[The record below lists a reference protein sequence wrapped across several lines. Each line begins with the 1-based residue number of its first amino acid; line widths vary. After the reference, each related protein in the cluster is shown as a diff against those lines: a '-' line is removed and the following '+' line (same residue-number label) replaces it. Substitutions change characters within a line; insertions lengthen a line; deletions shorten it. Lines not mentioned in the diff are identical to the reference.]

1 MRTKKSTP
9 YLFLAPYLILFLIFI
24 IIPTIM
30 AVGLSFTNYNAVQAP
45 QFVGLTNYI
54 NLLTQD
60 TIFRQYVLPNTILCS
75 VIVGPLGYLLAFF
88 LAWSLSQL
96 TRVPRTIL
104 ALIIYSPSMT
114 MGVAMTVMWRV
125 VFLGDQSGIA
135 NYVLTQL
142 GVITEPIVW
151 MLNTQYILP
160 IVIIVALWS
169 SMGVGFLAMLA
180 GLLNINA
187 ELYEAGAI
195 DGIKNRIQEVFYIT
209 IPSMKPQ
216 MLFGA
221 VMSIVGAF
229 QAGNIGKCIEEC
241 IELAAQM
248 AAENEKVFVPN
259 QFENA
264 DNVAAH
270 LENTGLEI
278 LRQVDGPI
286 DAFCSGI
293 GTGGT
298 ITGIGRI
305 LKGANP
311 DIRICACEP
320 EHAAILSGGSIGTH
334 LQMGIGDGV
343 IPAILDTEI
352 YSEIRIVTDA
362 EAISTTK
369 ELAAKEGILCG
380 ISSGTN
386 VSVALKLARE
396 LGKGKTVV
404 TVLPDTGE
412 RYFSTILFGD

>member
-9 YLFLAPYLILFLIFI
+9 YLFLAPYLVLFLIFI

-30 AVGLSFTNYNAVQAP
+30 AIGLSFTNYNAVQTP

-54 NLLTQD
+54 NLFTQD
-60 TIFRQYVLPNTILCS
+60 TIFLQYVLPNTILFA
-75 VIVGPLGYLLAFF
+75 VIVGPVGYLLAFF

-96 TRVPRTIL
+96 TRLPRTIL

-151 MLNTQYILP
+151 MLNTQYIMP
-160 IVIIVALWS
+160 IVIVVALWS

-180 GLLNINA
+180 GLLNVNA

-229 QAGNIGKCIEEC
+229 QAGNIGVM
-241 IELAAQM
+241 LTGSNPTPGYAAQLM
-248 AAENEKVFVPN
+248 VNHIDDYGFTRYEMGYAA
-259 QFENA
+259 A
-264 DNVAAH
+264 
-270 LENTGLEI
+270 
-278 LRQVDGPI
+278 
-286 DAFCSGI
+286 
-293 GTGGT
+293 
-298 ITGIGRI
+298 
-305 LKGANP
+305 
-311 DIRICACEP
+311 
-320 EHAAILSGGSIGTH
+320 
-334 LQMGIGDGV
+334 
-343 IPAILDTEI
+343 
-352 YSEIRIVTDA
+352 
-362 EAISTTK
+362 
-369 ELAAKEGILCG
+369 
-380 ISSGTN
+380 
-386 VSVALKLARE
+386 VSVALLALIYTFSFVARKLFAPKDE
-396 LGKGKTVV
+396 
-404 TVLPDTGE
+404 
-412 RYFSTILFGD
+412 

>member
-9 YLFLAPYLILFLIFI
+9 YLFLMPYLVLFLVFI
-24 IIPTIM
+24 VIPTVM
-30 AVGLSFTNYNAVQAP
+30 AIGLSFTNYNAVQAP

-60 TIFRQYVLPNTILCS
+60 TIFLQYVLPNTVLFA
-75 VIVGPLGYLLAFF
+75 VIVGPVGYLLAFF

-96 TRVPRTIL
+96 TRLPRTIL

-151 MLNTQYILP
+151 MLNTQYIMP

-180 GLLNINA
+180 GLLNVNS

-195 DGIKNRIQEVFYIT
+195 DGIRNRIQEVFYIT

-229 QAGNIGKCIEEC
+229 QAGNIGVM
-241 IELAAQM
+241 LTGSNPTPQYAAQLM
-248 AAENEKVFVPN
+248 VNHIDDYGFTRYEMGYAA
-259 QFENA
+259 A
-264 DNVAAH
+264 
-270 LENTGLEI
+270 
-278 LRQVDGPI
+278 
-286 DAFCSGI
+286 
-293 GTGGT
+293 
-298 ITGIGRI
+298 
-305 LKGANP
+305 
-311 DIRICACEP
+311 
-320 EHAAILSGGSIGTH
+320 
-334 LQMGIGDGV
+334 
-343 IPAILDTEI
+343 
-352 YSEIRIVTDA
+352 
-362 EAISTTK
+362 
-369 ELAAKEGILCG
+369 
-380 ISSGTN
+380 
-386 VSVALKLARE
+386 VSVSLLALIYVFSFVARKL
-396 LGKGKTVV
+396 
-404 TVLPDTGE
+404 
-412 RYFSTILFGD
+412 FSAKDE

>member
-60 TIFRQYVLPNTILCS
+60 TIFLQYVLPNTILFS

-142 GVITEPIVW
+142 GVITEPIVC

-229 QAGNIGKCIEEC
+229 QAGNIGVM
-241 IELAAQM
+241 LTGSNPTPGYAAQLM
-248 AAENEKVFVPN
+248 VNHIDDYGFTRYEMGYAA
-259 QFENA
+259 A
-264 DNVAAH
+264 
-270 LENTGLEI
+270 
-278 LRQVDGPI
+278 
-286 DAFCSGI
+286 
-293 GTGGT
+293 
-298 ITGIGRI
+298 
-305 LKGANP
+305 
-311 DIRICACEP
+311 
-320 EHAAILSGGSIGTH
+320 
-334 LQMGIGDGV
+334 
-343 IPAILDTEI
+343 
-352 YSEIRIVTDA
+352 
-362 EAISTTK
+362 
-369 ELAAKEGILCG
+369 
-380 ISSGTN
+380 
-386 VSVALKLARE
+386 VSVALLGLIYAFSFVARKLFAPKDE
-396 LGKGKTVV
+396 
-404 TVLPDTGE
+404 
-412 RYFSTILFGD
+412 

>member
-1 MRTKKSTP
+1 MRTDKKTP
-9 YLFLAPYLILFLIFI
+9 YLFLAPYLILFLVFI
-24 IIPTIM
+24 VIPTVM
-30 AVGLSFTNYNAVQAP
+30 AIALSFTNYNAVQAP

-60 TIFRQYVLPNTILCS
+60 TIFLQYVLPNTILFA
-75 VIVGPLGYLLAFF
+75 VIVGPVGYLLAFF

-229 QAGNIGKCIEEC
+229 QAGNIGVM
-241 IELAAQM
+241 LTGSNPTPGYAAQLM
-248 AAENEKVFVPN
+248 VNHIDDYGFTRYEMGYAA
-259 QFENA
+259 A
-264 DNVAAH
+264 
-270 LENTGLEI
+270 
-278 LRQVDGPI
+278 
-286 DAFCSGI
+286 
-293 GTGGT
+293 
-298 ITGIGRI
+298 
-305 LKGANP
+305 
-311 DIRICACEP
+311 
-320 EHAAILSGGSIGTH
+320 
-334 LQMGIGDGV
+334 
-343 IPAILDTEI
+343 
-352 YSEIRIVTDA
+352 
-362 EAISTTK
+362 
-369 ELAAKEGILCG
+369 
-380 ISSGTN
+380 
-386 VSVALKLARE
+386 VSVALLGLIYAFSFVARKLFAPKDE
-396 LGKGKTVV
+396 
-404 TVLPDTGE
+404 
-412 RYFSTILFGD
+412 

>member
-60 TIFRQYVLPNTILCS
+60 TIFLQYVLPNTILFS

-221 VMSIVGAF
+221 VMSIVNAF
-229 QAGNIGKCIEEC
+229 QAGNIGVM
-241 IELAAQM
+241 LTGSNPTPQYAAQLM
-248 AAENEKVFVPN
+248 TNHIEDYGFTRYEMGYAA
-259 QFENA
+259 A
-264 DNVAAH
+264 
-270 LENTGLEI
+270 
-278 LRQVDGPI
+278 
-286 DAFCSGI
+286 
-293 GTGGT
+293 
-298 ITGIGRI
+298 
-305 LKGANP
+305 
-311 DIRICACEP
+311 
-320 EHAAILSGGSIGTH
+320 
-334 LQMGIGDGV
+334 
-343 IPAILDTEI
+343 
-352 YSEIRIVTDA
+352 
-362 EAISTTK
+362 
-369 ELAAKEGILCG
+369 
-380 ISSGTN
+380 
-386 VSVALKLARE
+386 VSVALLALIYAFSFVARKLFAPKDE
-396 LGKGKTVV
+396 
-404 TVLPDTGE
+404 
-412 RYFSTILFGD
+412 

>member
-9 YLFLAPYLILFLIFI
+9 YLFLAPYLVLFLIFI
-24 IIPTIM
+24 IIPTVM

-60 TIFRQYVLPNTILCS
+60 TIFLQYVLPNTILFA
-75 VIVGPLGYLLAFF
+75 VIVGPVGYLLAFF
-88 LAWSLSQL
+88 QAWSLSQL
-96 TRVPRTIL
+96 TRLPRTIL

-229 QAGNIGKCIEEC
+229 QAGNIGVM
-241 IELAAQM
+241 LTGSNPTPGYAAQLM
-248 AAENEKVFVPN
+248 VNHIDDYGFTRYEMGYAA
-259 QFENA
+259 A
-264 DNVAAH
+264 
-270 LENTGLEI
+270 
-278 LRQVDGPI
+278 
-286 DAFCSGI
+286 
-293 GTGGT
+293 
-298 ITGIGRI
+298 
-305 LKGANP
+305 
-311 DIRICACEP
+311 
-320 EHAAILSGGSIGTH
+320 
-334 LQMGIGDGV
+334 
-343 IPAILDTEI
+343 
-352 YSEIRIVTDA
+352 
-362 EAISTTK
+362 
-369 ELAAKEGILCG
+369 
-380 ISSGTN
+380 
-386 VSVALKLARE
+386 VSVALLALIYAFSFVARKLFAPKDE
-396 LGKGKTVV
+396 
-404 TVLPDTGE
+404 
-412 RYFSTILFGD
+412 

>member
-1 MRTKKSTP
+1 MITKRRTP
-9 YLFLAPYLILFLIFI
+9 YLFLLPYLILFTVFI
-24 IIPTIM
+24 IIPTAM
-30 AVGLSFTNYNAVQAP
+30 AIGLSFTNYNAVQTP
-45 QFVGLTNYI
+45 RFVGLTNYI

-60 TIFRQYVLPNTILCS
+60 TIFLQYVLPNTILFS

-229 QAGNIGKCIEEC
+229 QAGNIGVM
-241 IELAAQM
+241 LTGSNPTPGYAAQLM
-248 AAENEKVFVPN
+248 VNHIDDYGFTRYEMGYAA
-259 QFENA
+259 A
-264 DNVAAH
+264 
-270 LENTGLEI
+270 
-278 LRQVDGPI
+278 
-286 DAFCSGI
+286 
-293 GTGGT
+293 
-298 ITGIGRI
+298 
-305 LKGANP
+305 
-311 DIRICACEP
+311 
-320 EHAAILSGGSIGTH
+320 
-334 LQMGIGDGV
+334 
-343 IPAILDTEI
+343 
-352 YSEIRIVTDA
+352 
-362 EAISTTK
+362 
-369 ELAAKEGILCG
+369 
-380 ISSGTN
+380 
-386 VSVALKLARE
+386 VSVALLGLIYAFSFVARKLFAPKDE
-396 LGKGKTVV
+396 
-404 TVLPDTGE
+404 
-412 RYFSTILFGD
+412 